1 MLAPR
6 RLPAAWTAHRSR
18 RATAKTNRAQKRLD
32 EQQLAKG
39 RRAARKRRR
48 AARWASFRPV
58 ALAVS
63 AAVTFTAGFGSLGV
77 LCGAIWGTGVGIGV
91 GLVAGLLAA
100 TAAMVILEW
109 RISG

>member
-48 AARWASFRPV
+48 AMALTRCRPYSL
-58 ALAVS
+58 ATLAAVS
-63 AAVTFTAGFGSLGV
+63 LSAAGFCTGL
-77 LCGAIWGTGVGIGV
+77 IWGLGV
-91 GLVAGLLAA
+91 GLVAGFSVVGLVSVWLTWVYG
-100 TAAMVILEW
+100 TAE
-109 RISG
+109 